1 MFRIRKILVPVNF
14 TEPCRQAAHF
24 AVELA
29 SGWDAQVCLLHVF
42 EATGSAIGFE
52 SPWMMEESV
61 SAQREQACVELQK
74 FITVADSRSLQR
86 TVLEGEPATNIAR
99 FARNEKFDLIL
110 MPTRGFGIF
119 RRLLIGSVTAKVLHD
134 ADCPVWTGVHPE
146 ATTADGVISIRKIA
160 CAVDLGR
167 QSRSALDWASLL
179 ADHWKAALSV
189 IHVLPSVPEASWR
202 DSLERIARQQVATM
216 IEDCRTWAEVHI
228 RFGTVPS
235 GVSEALEDLSP
246 DLVVIGRGSGSS
258 GGRLHGD
265 AYAIIRDASCPV
277 ISI

>member
-1 MFRIRKILVPVNF
+1 MI
-14 TEPCRQAAHF
+14 Q
-24 AVELA
+24 
-29 SGWDAQVCLLHVF
+29 
-42 EATGSAIGFE
+42 
-52 SPWMMEESV
+52 ESV
-61 SAQREQACVELQK
+61 SAQRKQACLELER
-74 FITVADSRSLQR
+74 FVTVADSLRLQR
-86 TVLEGEPATNIAR
+86 TVLEGEAAANIAR
-99 FARNEKFDLIL
+99 FARDERFDLIL

-146 ATTADGVISIRKIA
+146 ATTADGVVSIRNIA

-167 QSRSALDWASLL
+167 QSRTALAWASLL
-179 ADHWKAALSV
+179 AEHWNAALSV

-202 DSLERIARQQVATM
+202 DSLERMARQQVATI
-216 IEDCRTWAEVHI
+216 IEECRTCAEVQI

-235 GVSEALEDLSP
+235 GVSEALEHLSP
-246 DLVVIGRGSGSS
+246 DLVVIGRGSGGS